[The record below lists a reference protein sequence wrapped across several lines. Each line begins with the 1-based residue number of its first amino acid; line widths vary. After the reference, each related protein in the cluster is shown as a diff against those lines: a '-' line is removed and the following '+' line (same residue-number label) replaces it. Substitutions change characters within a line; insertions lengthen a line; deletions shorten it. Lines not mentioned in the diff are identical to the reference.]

1 MISIFSVISTLGLI
15 FTITSLIIG
24 LSLIRRS
31 GGKFKSSLTWLLVT
45 LIILMV
51 RGVLRLAN
59 IIDQPMLDKVNLFMN
74 FIITLFILIAMI
86 NFKQM
91 IKAVDRKKL
100 S

>member
-1 MISIFSVISTLGLI
+1 MISILSILSILGLI
-15 FTITSLIIG
+15 FTLMSFIIG
-24 LSLIRRS
+24 LSLIKRL
-31 GGKFKSSLTWLLVT
+31 GGKFKSSFTWLLVVV
-45 LIILMV
+45 IILLV
-51 RGVLRLAN
+51 RGLLRLAN
-59 IIDQPMLDKVNLFMN
+59 VIDQSMLDKVNLFMN